1 MKQLQAYL
9 ISNLPSSSPRSI
21 LLTFTPLFS
30 KAHFANSAPPGGS
43 QLQKRRIMVV
53 DDQKDIA
60 MMFRSGLERNG
71 FSVEVFNDPLKA
83 LSHFRPGHYD
93 LLLLDV
99 RMPRMSGFELC
110 KEIRKQDRTAKVC
123 FVSAFEVHGEE
134 MKKYLSEEDEKCI
147 IKKPVSMNELV
158 KIINE
163 EISDKH

>member
-1 MKQLQAYL
+1 
-9 ISNLPSSSPRSI
+9 
-21 LLTFTPLFS
+21 
-30 KAHFANSAPPGGS
+30 
-43 QLQKRRIMVV
+43 MVV

-71 FSVEVFNDPLKA
+71 FSVEVFNDPLEA

-110 KEIRKQDRTAKVC
+110 KEIRKQDRAAKVC
-123 FVSAFEVHGEE
+123 FVSAFEVHDEE

-163 EISDKH
+163 EFSSSH